1 MVHVNKFST
10 CFFLEIVISPEA
22 QTDVLIGDTV
32 LFTCVAYGDSVSTI
46 SWSRGGNDLMNDS
59 QRVTIYEEEI
69 TEGGITF
76 VQSILQ
82 ICSVGLG
89 DTTEGY
95 SCSAGSDADV
105 DSATFELNTQRM
117 LYISSQE

>member
-1 MVHVNKFST
+1 M
-10 CFFLEIVISPEA
+10 ISPEA

-46 SWSRGGNDLMNDS
+46 SWSRGGNDLMSDS
-59 QRVTIYEEEI
+59 QRVTIYKEEF
-69 TEGGITF
+69 TEGGINF
-76 VQSILQ
+76 VQSILE

-95 SCSAGSDADV
+95 SCSAGTGADM
-105 DSATFELNTQRM
+105 DNATFELNTQRM
-117 LYISSQE
+117 FVLIVSQW